1 MTHHTDTVEK
11 TPVADDPQARALL
24 HNATE
29 RSYRLPSDFPGF
41 AAQIAVQ
48 IDADTWTGSV
58 EGRTPQS
65 ITVTLAGTAPDAA
78 SKWARKELSS
88 IIGHRWPTPFA
99 QRDGRYTLTADMTPH
114 PLGTRIDLHGDPLRS
129 HYRVRDGQ
137 IRLVHR
143 TMGEQSFTITML
155 GHTHLPDGRTLPAQF
170 VVVFRAAEGKA
181 LLRTDAY
188 IDTFT
193 DVAGCWLPECRQ
205 IVHADQAGM
214 RVSTMTLHDHRLL
227 DGGAS

>member
-1 MTHHTDTVEK
+1 MTIYTDHSEQTS
-11 TPVADDPQARALL
+11 VADDPQARALL

-58 EGRTPQS
+58 AGRTPQQIS
-65 ITVTLAGTAPDAA
+65 VTLDDESEFARE
-78 SKWARKELSS
+78 WAQNELRS
-88 IIGHRWPTPFA
+88 IIGHRWPTPFE

-114 PLGTRIDLHGDPLRS
+114 PLGPRIDLHGDPLRS

-193 DVAGCWLPECRQ
+193 DVAGCWLPAWRRVVRQ
-205 IVHADQAGM
+205 DADGM
-214 RVSTMTLHDHRLL
+214 RVATLALHAHRLL
-227 DGGAS
+227 DEGVQ